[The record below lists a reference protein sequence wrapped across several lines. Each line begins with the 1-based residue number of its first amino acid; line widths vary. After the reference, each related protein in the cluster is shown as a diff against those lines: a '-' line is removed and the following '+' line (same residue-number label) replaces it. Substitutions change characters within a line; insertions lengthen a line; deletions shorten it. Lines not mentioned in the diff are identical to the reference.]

1 MIIEWAWERLSAY
14 KPLIISIKNK
24 MVCQGHP
31 AMPGEHFTLD
41 IASFFDYSGILPGY
55 MITSSP
61 LTNPQFRIGMVH
73 FFVIS
78 FVEI

>member
-31 AMPGEHFTLD
+31 AVRRKMAYICMKEK
-41 IASFFDYSGILPGY
+41 
-55 MITSSP
+55 
-61 LTNPQFRIGMVH
+61 R
-73 FFVIS
+73 
-78 FVEI
+78 